1 MMKFRLFSASLAM
14 MTSMAMW
21 AGPVEDLAGASYDNP
36 LDATSYIVN
45 ATCESHDG
53 WTELPS
59 AWGSQPA
66 GGAHYESDDATSVVD
81 GFIERWV
88 KNNQK
93 LSDCSMS
100 QVLVGMPKGAYKLT
114 VDIIATQQG
123 NQNLNNTGAFVYAGH
138 DGKVSQVEVS
148 TLNAKPKKIT
158 VPFYVE
164 KDGDVTVG
172 FKTEST
178 TCNWIVADN
187 YKLEYYGE
195 TVKVMQDDL
204 AAQLEAAKTAIGE
217 ARYYTDLQ
225 TEFTNLSTE
234 IQQLVAK
241 NDATLQEVYAKV
253 EALSDMKAKILA
265 NVAAYNT
272 LNTTY
277 NDAISKMENGDIAS
291 DAGQEYLFGFMEEKG
306 LEDILNNYSLGTED
320 VQKLKE
326 ELVDAVWKAK
336 YYTIAVGDKVT
347 INNPSFSKMDGETEV
362 DDASGWSGTA
372 PSVRLGI
379 GEAYAKKFDTYQ
391 ELKGLPNGKYTL
403 KLNSFFRTNNNVKA
417 DTTFTKGICPEVR
430 AMAYINA
437 QTQPVVNLMADA
449 VEASELEAIGA
460 TTDGCY
466 ETKTGKYVPNDRDR
480 AKIFFEQLKKYQV
493 EVSGL
498 VTDGVLRFG
507 VKLENNSGYDAYWC
521 TYDNFE
527 LTYASN
533 DIADMQDIRDNAVA
547 QAQPLLADDKLM
559 SADVKAELDKA
570 VAAVN
575 NATTVEDLGAAINAL
590 QEKITAA
597 NTSVNTYAT
606 LTNAM
611 AASKTRVEA
620 NKTFA
625 GSYKTN
631 YEVVEANVNAGIYTD
646 EDIPAAIANVN
657 KFTTQYL
664 MEGVAGTE
672 ASPADVTFVIDN
684 ADFGTASNTET
695 NKKGNTDGWTKTQ
708 NGGAN
713 AVNYNCQEFF
723 NNNSFQMSQKL
734 YGLPAGK
741 YTLGVQGYYRPGD
754 NNTMLTEAN
763 INTHNVKLFAGENES
778 TVKLLLSEAFDAQPD
793 AAGNFVV
800 LAEGTDYAG
809 KYVPNDMQAAASVF
823 AENHY
828 TDNEVVFEV
837 TGNEEYVEIGAKK
850 DARIGNDWTIFRRFT
865 LSYVGNNATGI
876 SNVDNKTAE
885 VKNVEFYSV
894 DGKRLAAPVKSGV
907 TIVKKTMADGTVK
920 VEKLLSK

>member
-14 MTSMAMW
+14 MSSMAMW

-93 LSDCSMS
+93 LSDGSMS

-123 NQNLNNTGAFVYAGH
+123 NQNLQNTGAFVYAGH
-138 DGKVSQVEVS
+138 DGKVSQTEVS
-148 TLNAKPKKIT
+148 TLSGKPKKVT
-158 VPFYVE
+158 VSFYVE
-164 KDGDVTVG
+164 NDGDVTVG

-187 YKLEYYGE
+187 FKLEYFGA

-204 AAQLEAAKTAIGE
+204 AEKLESAQTTIGE
-217 ARYYTDLQ
+217 DEYYTGLK
-225 TEFTNLSTE
+225 TEFETLSSE
-234 IQQLVAK
+234 IETLTTK
-241 NDATLQEVYAKV
+241 EDATLEDIYAK
-253 EALSDMKAKILA
+253 EDALSDITTKILA
-265 NVAAYNT
+265 NIAAYKT
-272 LNTTY
+272 LDATY
-277 NDAISKMENGDIAS
+277 NDAANKLDGGDIPS
-291 DAGQEYLFGFMEEKG
+291 EEGQEYLYDFFDEKNIDG
-306 LEDILNNYSLGTED
+306 ILEDHSLDTDD
-320 VQKLKE
+320 VLKLK
-326 ELVDAVWKAK
+326 DDIINAVWKAK

-347 INNPSFSKMDGETEV
+347 INNPSFSKEDGT

-417 DTTFTKGICPEVR
+417 DTTYTNGTCPEVR

-480 AKIFFEQLKKYQV
+480 AKIFFENLNKYQV

-559 SADVKAELDKA
+559 NADVKAELNKA

-575 NATTVEDLGAAINAL
+575 NATTVEELGAAINAL

-606 LTNAM
+606 LTKAL
-611 AASKTRVEA
+611 AASKERVEA

-625 GSYKTN
+625 GSYKAN
-631 YEVVEANVNAGIYTD
+631 YEAVEANVNAGTYTD
-646 EDIPAAIANVN
+646 EEIPAAIVNVN

-708 NGGAN
+708 NGGSN

-741 YTLGVQGYYRPGD
+741 YTLKVQGYYRPGD

-763 INTHNVKLFAGENES
+763 INQHNVKLFAGENES
-778 TVKLLLSEAFDAQPD
+778 DVKLLLTEAFDAQPD
-793 AAGNFVV
+793 VAGNFVA